1 MSIKLFL
8 KVRPRSAPQS
18 SPIKN
23 AELAGDYVVALRAD
37 TPSSCLAS
45 AAFDAVLKFCQID
58 NGEDFNVNAR
68 DEHGHIVLDTELP
81 AYGALSKYGL
91 SVARAEN
98 AAADRKTSFG

>member
-8 KVRPRSAPQS
+8 KVRPRPSTPLHA
-18 SPIKN
+18 IKN
-23 AELAGDYVVALRAD
+23 AEQAGDYVVTLRAD
-37 TPSSCLAS
+37 TPATCLAS

-91 SVARAEN
+91 SAVRTEI
-98 AAADRKTSFG
+98 AAPERKAS